1 MPIHRSSL
9 LTCFKDHKIT
19 SMKSSLTL
27 LFLLVTSICSF
38 ACSCFDAGD
47 FCTILPNAIEQNT
60 LVVAGAPV
68 RIIGHGMEFK
78 ISKVISGTESRSK
91 ITIWGDP
98 GYLCRVYVTGF
109 KQEDRLL
116 MILNP
121 VRQDRLEESTGN
133 TERVGDYFISACG
146 EFLVRLNGNN
156 ASNLDCINLEDEV
169 PAPIL
174 VFPNPTSSSFRLA
187 AADDK
192 NKFTFLETPKDG
204 QRIRVK
210 IIPGG
215 NCGNDVFAFSQE
227 LTLFIRD
234 LISAEVS
241 IVSNIGAG
249 ESVCNGT
256 EVTFQAIGVNAGARP
271 VYKWIVEGDTLQV
284 GNFATFKTTRLKPN
298 QRNLIQVQMT
308 SSIPCVE
315 PNPTISPAYEIFTQN
330 NTVPAVKIEAIEGL
344 RICRDELAN
353 FQAIPISG
361 GAEPVYQWYIN
372 GEPEGQ
378 LSSDPLFSTVKIK
391 DGDQVSVDMFS
402 NLPCADPLKA
412 RSNILKMEVRP
423 HPVWK

>member
-1 MPIHRSSL
+1 
-9 LTCFKDHKIT
+9 
-19 SMKSSLTL
+19 MKSSLTL

-187 AADDK
+187 AAGIDI
-192 NKFTFLETPKDG
+192 NNILQINVYT
-204 QRIRVK
+204 
-210 IIPGG
+210 
-215 NCGNDVFAFSQE
+215 
-227 LTLFIRD
+227 
-234 LISAEVS
+234 
-241 IVSNIGAG
+241 SN
-249 ESVCNGT
+249 
-256 EVTFQAIGVNAGARP
+256 
-271 VYKWIVEGDTLQV
+271 
-284 GNFATFKTTRLKPN
+284 
-298 QRNLIQVQMT
+298 
-308 SSIPCVE
+308 
-315 PNPTISPAYEIFTQN
+315 
-330 NTVPAVKIEAIEGL
+330 
-344 RICRDELAN
+344 
-353 FQAIPISG
+353 
-361 GAEPVYQWYIN
+361 
-372 GEPEGQ
+372 GQ
-378 LSSDPLFSTVKIK
+378 LLYNK
-391 DGDQVSVDMFS
+391 DQVSFRQEDETVEIATTHWGAGMYFIEIWTFQ
-402 NLPCADPLKA
+402 NKWLAKVLVVK
-412 RSNILKMEVRP
+412 
-423 HPVWK
+423 